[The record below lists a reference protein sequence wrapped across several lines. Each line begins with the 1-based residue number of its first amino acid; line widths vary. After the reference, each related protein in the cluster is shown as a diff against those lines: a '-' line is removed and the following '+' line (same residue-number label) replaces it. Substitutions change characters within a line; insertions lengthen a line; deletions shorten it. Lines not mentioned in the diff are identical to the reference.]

1 MKKGKMFLF
10 LLFMFVLILPI
21 KVDAMQIFVKTLNG
35 KHITLEVEP
44 TDMIEDVKSKIM
56 DKENVPVEKQKL
68 IFAGSILENGNT
80 LQDYSIKKD
89 STLHLQLNYQKGDGI
104 YYNPVTGK
112 IRLEEGDGYY
122 LFNVI
127 SNDTNP
133 TIMLSDSSILPE
145 VTYSEL
151 ETNMS
156 SYISDWKDKDSARL
170 MTINELESFAEDGK
184 LPDWLKTSDSLLS
197 PSINYSGFEVVNTIE
212 GYQNSKLHFTYQKL
226 PFRPVITIG
235 DYSYDKYRNVSIL
248 CQNCQVIL
256 PSKTVRVGSKVNLNV
271 KPDLGYEIN
280 DITILDNNNNQIS
293 VEDNSF
299 VMPDSDITIKV
310 TTKAIDYHF
319 VSGQNSTYENSDLVF
334 KLDGE
339 YDLVDKVLVNGQ
351 ELESKYYTVE
361 NGSTVVTLKDEYLK
375 TLSNGIYNI
384 TVTYK
389 NGSSDTTT
397 FKIDNN
403 SNFNQDK
410 IDKDENDIDFNDN
423 AKNPK
428 TSDNILIYIVV
439 GVIAI
444 IVLITSIVFL
454 KKRK

>member
-1 MKKGKMFLF
+1 MKKIFFVIFLMAF
-10 LLFMFVLILPI
+10 LILPI
-21 KVDAMQIFVKTLNG
+21 KVDAMQIFVKTLSG

-56 DKENVPVEKQKL
+56 DKENVPVERQQL

-133 TIMLSDSSILPE
+133 TIMLSDSSILPKA
-145 VTYSEL
+145 TYSEL
-151 ETNMS
+151 EANMA
-156 SYISDWKDKDSARL
+156 SYISDWVDKDSARL
-170 MTINELESFAEDGK
+170 MTINELESFAEGRK
-184 LPDWLKTSDSLLS
+184 LPDWLKTSDSVLS
-197 PSINYSGFEVVNTIE
+197 PAMNYSGFEVVNTIE
-212 GYQNSKLHFTYQKL
+212 SYQNSTLHFTHQTFA
-226 PFRPVITIG
+226 FRPVITIR
-235 DYSYDKYRNVSIL
+235 DYSYDAYRNVSIS
-248 CQNCQVIL
+248 CQNCQVIS
-256 PSKTVRVGSKVNLNV
+256 PSKTVRVGAKVNLNI
-271 KPDLGYEIN
+271 KPNLGYEID
-280 DITILDNNNNQIS
+280 DITILDNNNKQIS

-310 TTKAIDYHF
+310 TTKAINYHF
-319 VSGQNSTYENSDLVF
+319 VSGQNSTYEDSDLVF

-339 YDLVDKVLVNGQ
+339 YDLVDKVLVNGK
-351 ELESKYYTVE
+351 ELDSRYYTVE
-361 NGSTVVTLKDEYLK
+361 KGSTVVILKDEYLK
-375 TLSNGIYNI
+375 TLSNGIYNL

-397 FKIDNN
+397 FKVVNN
-403 SNFNQDK
+403 LNQD
-410 IDKDENDIDFNDN
+410 ITNKDENNTQLNDK

-428 TSDNILIYIVV
+428 TSDNILIYVSL
-439 GVIAI
+439 GI
-444 IVLITSIVFL
+444 ISIIILITSIVFL